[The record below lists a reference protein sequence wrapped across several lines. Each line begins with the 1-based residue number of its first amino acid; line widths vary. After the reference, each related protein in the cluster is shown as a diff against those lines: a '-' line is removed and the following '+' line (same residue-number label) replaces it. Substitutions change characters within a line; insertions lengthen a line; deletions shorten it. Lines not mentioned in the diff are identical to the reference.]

1 MKPSNLL
8 GSGSDTRIEFGSA
21 GRRTLDFGGAA
32 RRTVVA
38 IAALAGLS
46 GILAERPIVTVASRA
61 GTIAVLG
68 LLVIFIAER
77 SFARGRSKSGRG
89 PRGGSR

>member
-1 MKPSNLL
+1 MKSPSLL
-8 GSGSDTRIEFGSA
+8 GSRTAPRI
-21 GRRTLDFGGAA
+21 DFGGAA

-61 GTIAVLG
+61 GTIAALG
-68 LLVIFIAER
+68 LLVIFVAER
-77 SFARGRSKSGRG
+77 SIARGRAKSSRG
-89 PRGGSR
+89 ARGGSR